1 MNLTYGEAGTITFLV
16 KDCYSHFGITY
27 NEEYKTH
34 NIGVSIPDEMY
45 DKLRAVESRVET
57 LLDKPLE
64 KPLLRCLKKNNDGYN
79 NLNLKPKEF
88 DREMLNVKHVIV
100 NAQITLTAVYVNHT
114 HPSLLVHVDLINIEK
129 SPQPTRTVIE
139 D

>member
-1 MNLTYGEAGTITFLV
+1 MF
-16 KDCYSHFGITY
+16 
-27 NEEYKTH
+27 NEEYKIH

-64 KPLLRCLKKNNDGYN
+64 KPLLQCLKKNDEGYN
-79 NLNLKPKEF
+79 NLYLKLKEF
-88 DREMLNVKHVIV
+88 DREMLNVKKVIV
-100 NAQITLTAVYVNHT
+100 NAQITLMAVYVNHT
-114 HPSLLVHVDLINIEK
+114 HPSLIVHVDSINLIK
-129 SPQPTRTVIE
+129 KPPSVRTVIE